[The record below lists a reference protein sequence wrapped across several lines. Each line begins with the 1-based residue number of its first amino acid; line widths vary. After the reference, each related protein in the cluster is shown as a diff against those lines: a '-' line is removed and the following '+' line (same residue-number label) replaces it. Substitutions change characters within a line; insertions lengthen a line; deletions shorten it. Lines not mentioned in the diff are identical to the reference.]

1 MPTNYLKMAQEC
13 LEEATAKEARIK
25 ELWQEYRRTGR
36 ADLRRRIAL
45 IEEFREELLTKAH
58 IYEKKAKNQSNEKEK
73 IS

>member
-1 MPTNYLKMAQEC
+1 MPIDYLKMAQEC
-13 LEEATAKEARIK
+13 LEEAAAKEARIK

-45 IEEFREELLTKAH
+45 IEEFRNELVTRAH
-58 IYEKKAKNQSNEKEK
+58 IYEKKAKNQSKEKEK